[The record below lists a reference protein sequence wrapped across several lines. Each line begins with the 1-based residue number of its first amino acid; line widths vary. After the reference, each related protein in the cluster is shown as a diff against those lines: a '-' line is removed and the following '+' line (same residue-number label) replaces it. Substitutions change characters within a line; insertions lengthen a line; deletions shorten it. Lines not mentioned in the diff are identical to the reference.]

1 MTAAD
6 REAHYKAV
14 LLTVSYGV
22 AFCMGVAFAV
32 VVQAVLS

>member
-6 REAHYKAV
+6 RALHFQALKMATGY
-14 LLTVSYGV
+14 LL

-32 VVQAVLS
+32 MVQAVLS

>member
-6 REAHYKAV
+6 RQAHYKA
-14 LLTVSYGV
+14 LALTLSYGV

-32 VVQAVLS
+32 TVQAVLS

>member
-6 REAHYKAV
+6 RALHFQALRLAAGY
-14 LLTVSYGV
+14 LL
-22 AFCMGVAFAV
+22 ALCMGVAFAV